1 MLRFKKFKFSKS
13 ITILTILLLCFTSCS
28 KPDFE
33 IYKDSSGY
41 IEDLRGQ
48 WVVINY
54 WADWCPPCI
63 KEIPEIVSFSK
74 KHPEVEVFAFNF
86 DRLEAE
92 DLRPQIKK
100 FGITYP
106 SIITH
111 PKTVWGIQTPKT
123 LPATYFISP
132 TGEIVFASLKPQDE
146 ASLSLVYKDLQNG
159 VQIPVSN

>member
-1 MLRFKKFKFSKS
+1 MKNK
-13 ITILTILLLCFTSCS
+13 IIPLLCLLILFGCQKNDIEVYNGKNTSLERL
-28 KPDFE
+28 K
-33 IYKDSSGY
+33 
-41 IEDLRGQ
+41 GQ

-74 KHPEVEVFAFNF
+74 KYPEVEVFAFNF

-100 FGITYP
+100 FGIKYP

-132 TGEIVFASLKPQDE
+132 DGEIVFASLKPQDE
-146 ASLSLVYKDLQNG
+146 ASLSLVYEDLQNG
-159 VQIPVSN
+159 V

>member
-1 MLRFKKFKFSKS
+1 MWLMKPK
-13 ITILTILLLCFTSCS
+13 IIPLLCIFILFGCQKNDIEVFNGKNTS
-28 KPDFE
+28 FE
-33 IYKDSSGY
+33 QLK
-41 IEDLRGQ
+41 GQ
-48 WVVINY
+48 WVVVNY

-132 TGEIVFASLKPQDE
+132 DGEIVFASLKPQDE

>member
-1 MLRFKKFKFSKS
+1 ML
-13 ITILTILLLCFTSCS
+13 
-28 KPDFE
+28 
-33 IYKDSSGY
+33 
-41 IEDLRGQ
+41 
-48 WVVINY
+48 VNY

-74 KHPEVEVFAFNF
+74 NYPEVKVFAFNF
-86 DRLEAE
+86 DRLDVD

-111 PKTVWGIQTPKT
+111 PRSLWGIETPKT

-132 TGEIVFASLKPQDE
+132 DGQILFKSLKPQDE
-146 ASLSLVYKDLQNG
+146 ASLSRIYKDLKNS
-159 VQIPVSN
+159 I

>member
-1 MLRFKKFKFSKS
+1 MYKNIYYKTKHF
-13 ITILTILLLCFTSCS
+13 LLLSLLLIFSSCS
-28 KPDFE
+28 DPDY
-33 IYKDSSGY
+33 ILVDGNSGKL
-41 IEDLRGQ
+41 DDFLGK
-48 WVVINY
+48 WLVVNY

-74 KHPEVEVFAFNF
+74 KYPEVEVFAFNF

-100 FGITYP
+100 FGIKYP

-132 TGEIVFASLKPQDE
+132 DGEIVFASLKPQDA
-146 ASLSLVYKDLQNG
+146 ASLSFVYEDLQDG
-159 VQIPVSN
+159 V

>member
-1 MLRFKKFKFSKS
+1 MKFKLP
-13 ITILTILLLCFTSCS
+13 LTLFCLFLVSCQ
-28 KPDFE
+28 KGDVE
-33 IYKDSSGY
+33 IFDSRPIFASSLSGK
-41 IEDLRGQ
+41 
-48 WVVINY
+48 WVLVNY

-132 TGEIVFASLKPQDE
+132 AGEIVFTSLKPQDE
-146 ASLSLVYKDLQNG
+146 ASFVIGIQRLTKWS
-159 VQIPVSN
+159 SNTHLELKTLG

>member
-1 MLRFKKFKFSKS
+1 MQLEPNQQSGFFLKSK
-13 ITILTILLLCFTSCS
+13 LILLIIGLSLSLVTCS
-28 KPDFE
+28 KPDF
-33 IYKDSSGY
+33 YLLDGTQGSVA
-41 IEDLRGQ
+41 DLEGK
-48 WVVINY
+48 WIVINY

-63 KEIPEIVSFSK
+63 KEIPEIASFSK
-74 KHPEVEVFAFNF
+74 KYPEVEVFAFNF

-132 TGEIVFASLKPQDE
+132 DGEIVFTSLKPQDE
-146 ASLSLVYKDLQNG
+146 ASLSLIYEDLQNG
-159 VQIPVSN
+159 A